1 MGFIQTNS
9 YLINVSHITTVRGGI
24 NGAIISLS
32 DGRKLQVTCGYNEI
46 LIAISEAREGIISN
60 VEYFDE

>member
-9 YLINVSHITTVRGGI
+9 YLINVSHITSVRAGI

-32 DGRKLQVTCGYNEI
+32 DGRKLQVTCGYLEVV
-46 LIAISEAREGIISN
+46 IAISEAREGIISN
-60 VEYFDE
+60 VVYA